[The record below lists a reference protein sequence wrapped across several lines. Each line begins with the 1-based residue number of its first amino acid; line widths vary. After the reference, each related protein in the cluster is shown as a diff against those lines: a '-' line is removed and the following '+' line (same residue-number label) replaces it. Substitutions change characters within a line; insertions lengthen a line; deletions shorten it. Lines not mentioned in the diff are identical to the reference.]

1 MKLKVHG
8 MFLSLF
14 FALAFCLS
22 FSIEASAHEY
32 TRSDGQHTYTHSEDI
47 NVSASGVGIANE
59 AQMKLFVRHLA
70 THLDLIQKDT
80 SLDEMTKQ
88 EQSREIVIFA
98 TRARQVGPFN
108 DGSDIYVIG
117 VTPRGAITNHGLHPN
132 LYGYRYDSSQEPLRT
147 LLGDT
152 VPELSDDVDPECATY
167 DSGNR
172 VACAVRQQTPIGT
185 ITTITGLHHGE
196 DDYAQA
202 PNCDEFNFAVTAKDV
217 EDETDPVRKKELLK
231 EYVKEVI
238 ATSTSLLARIGQEV
252 AIELRSF
259 DPANPDPRVAAET
272 NARFYEKAP
281 CFHKEPD
288 LRYRSTYPFIMD
300 PIRGVV
306 FLSGTDFARNG
317 ISASLNDP
325 NPVPYDGT
333 NIEPNVLTAIQR
345 TLTGIT
351 PEDKAEI
358 DEMDIATIEHGDS
371 GFFRYH
377 WSHPINT
384 ELNIPG
390 GQIALER
397 EVVPGKAL
405 KESYIEAVDLLAG
418 LPIAPPPGTKAL
430 FVFGSGIYLEEGD
443 GMMPEPEMPAEDS
456 DDGCAIAA
464 TGNTPQSMLFN
475 LFLIASVLFSA
486 VFLRKRV

>member
-22 FSIEASAHEY
+22 FSIEASAHDY

-47 NVSASGVGIANE
+47 NISASEVDPANE

-88 EQSREIVIFA
+88 ERSREIVIFA
-98 TRARQVGPFN
+98 TRAREVGPFN

-132 LYGYRYDSSQEPLRT
+132 LYGYRYDSSQEPLKT
-147 LLGDT
+147 LLGNT
-152 VPELSDDVDPECATY
+152 VPELSDDVDPVCATY
-167 DSGNR
+167 DSGSR
-172 VACAVRQQTPIGT
+172 VACAVRQQTPTGT

-202 PNCDEFNFAVTAKDV
+202 PNCDEFSFAVTAKDV
-217 EDETDPVRKKELLK
+217 EDETDPVTKKALLQD
-231 EYVKEVI
+231 YVKEVI
-238 ATSTSLLARIGQEV
+238 TTSVTLLGSIGFEV
-252 AIELRSF
+252 AADLGTT
-259 DPANPDPRVAAET
+259 NPLDPRVAAET
-272 NARFYEKAP
+272 NARFLEKAP

-288 LRYRSTYPFIMD
+288 LRYRSIYPFIMD

-351 PEDKAEI
+351 PGDKAEI

-397 EVVPGKAL
+397 NVVPGKAL
-405 KESYIEAVDLLAG
+405 KESYIEAVNLLAG
-418 LPIAPPPGTKAL
+418 LPAPPGQRAL

-443 GMMPEPEMPAEDS
+443 GMMPEMPEPEMPAEDD

-464 TGNTPQSMLFN
+464 TGSTPQSTLFN